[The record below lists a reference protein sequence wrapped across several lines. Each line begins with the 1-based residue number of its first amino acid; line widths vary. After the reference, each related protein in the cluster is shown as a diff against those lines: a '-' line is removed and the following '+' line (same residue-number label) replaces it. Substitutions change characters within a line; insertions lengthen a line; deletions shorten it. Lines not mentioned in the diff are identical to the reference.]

1 MEPRAGDSVV
11 VGMSGGVDS
20 TYAAHSLVR
29 EGLTVAG
36 LTLRFFSGMGQQQ
49 ESLDELAVKRA
60 RHICERLDI
69 EHIVIDA
76 GELFRGRV
84 VDYLVRSY
92 GSGATPNPCVTCNR
106 HIKFP
111 LLAEAADRLGAG
123 WIATGHYAR
132 VEIFGEKPVIAAAS
146 DRNKDQSY
154 FLYRLTPEILER
166 SIFPLGRVGKD
177 EVRAALEDIDLP
189 ARERESQDI
198 CFMGE
203 EGLEGFLEAR
213 LAPSPGDVLNTRGE
227 KIGTHRGSCFYTVGQ
242 RKGLGVAAGTPL
254 YVIRKDTDRNLVF
267 LGEGEELL
275 SRKAVCRDIVLT
287 ERLMEMPLRGKIR
300 YRHGPARVENLIISK
315 DEMTVIF
322 TEPQRAVTPGQSL
335 VLYRGDLVAG
345 GGIITGDGKR

>member
-1 MEPRAGDSVV
+1 
-11 VGMSGGVDS
+11 
-20 TYAAHSLVR
+20 LV
-29 EGLTVAG
+29 
-36 LTLRFFSGMGQQQ
+36 
-49 ESLDELAVKRA
+49 
-60 RHICERLDI
+60 
-69 EHIVIDA
+69 
-76 GELFRGRV
+76 
-84 VDYLVRSY
+84 
-92 GSGATPNPCVTCNR
+92 
-106 HIKFP
+106 
-111 LLAEAADRLGAG
+111 
-123 WIATGHYAR
+123 
-132 VEIFGEKPVIAAAS
+132 
-146 DRNKDQSY
+146 
-154 FLYRLTPEILER
+154 
-166 SIFPLGRVGKD
+166 RVGKD

-227 KIGTHRGSCFYTVGQ
+227 KLGTHRGSCFYTVGQ

-275 SRKAVCRDIVLT
+275 SRQAVCRDIVLT